1 MPTTHDYYEDSRND
15 DIKIYIN
22 GDFFHRKE
30 AKVPVMDSGFLL
42 GDGVWEGIRLH
53 KGRFLHLSAHLNR
66 LFEGAE
72 YLALKIHLSSDEI
85 KKALYSTVDKNAMET
100 DVHVRLIVSRGL
112 KKTPYQHPNATI
124 GDPTIVI
131 IPEYKVADKAVL
143 EKGIRL
149 ASVETIRDI
158 RVQNPNINSLSKHNC
173 IAACIEA
180 HNKGADEGLMF
191 DPHGNV
197 STCNS
202 TNFFII
208 RSGEVWTSTGQYC
221 LKGIT
226 RSTVIA
232 LCKENNIPVH
242 EKNFSLDDVYSADE
256 VFVTGTFAGIIPAIE
271 IDAHSINQGIRGS
284 QTLRLQNLYNRHLD
298 A

>member
-1 MPTTHDYYEDSRND
+1 
-15 DIKIYIN
+15 
-22 GDFFHRKE
+22 
-30 AKVPVMDSGFLL
+30 
-42 GDGVWEGIRLH
+42 
-53 KGRFLHLSAHLNR
+53 
-66 LFEGAE
+66 
-72 YLALKIHLSSDEI
+72 
-85 KKALYSTVDKNAMET
+85 
-100 DVHVRLIVSRGL
+100 
-112 KKTPYQHPNATI
+112 
-124 GDPTIVI
+124 
-131 IPEYKVADKAVL
+131 
-143 EKGIRL
+143 
-149 ASVETIRDI
+149 
-158 RVQNPNINSLSKHNC
+158 
-173 IAACIEA
+173 
-180 HNKGADEGLMF
+180 MF

-284 QTLRLQNLYNRHLD
+284 QTLRLQNLYKRHLD